1 VIPPV
6 PDLATGGET
15 YAHVR
20 TVDFTAM
27 VNSDVQAGWLP
38 RGDFQLAPERPSTPV
53 TRYTF
58 DVDTA
63 RSATPTGAELRHSAG
78 GQQRGPRASPLPERG
93 SSHEAAVRLELL
105 VRKSAG
111 GLSSEEQAR
120 LLVATERLRTMLPRV
135 TPADFEALAE
145 VAEKV
150 AGSGL
155 KAKALRDE
163 LGFGE

>member
-1 VIPPV
+1 MIPPV
-6 PDLATGGET
+6 PDLATGGEP

-20 TVDFTAM
+20 AVDFTAM

-38 RGDFQLAPERPSTPV
+38 RCDFHLAPERPSTRV

-63 RSATPTGAELRHSAG
+63 RGATPTGAELRQSTG
-78 GQQRGPRASPLPERG
+78 GHQRGPPASPLPERG

-111 GLSSEEQAR
+111 GLSSEERAR
-120 LLVATERLRTMLPRV
+120 LLVATERLRAMLPRV

-145 VAEKV
+145 VAERV
-150 AGSGL
+150 AGSGR
-155 KAKALRDE
+155 KATALRDE
-163 LGFGE
+163 LGLDE